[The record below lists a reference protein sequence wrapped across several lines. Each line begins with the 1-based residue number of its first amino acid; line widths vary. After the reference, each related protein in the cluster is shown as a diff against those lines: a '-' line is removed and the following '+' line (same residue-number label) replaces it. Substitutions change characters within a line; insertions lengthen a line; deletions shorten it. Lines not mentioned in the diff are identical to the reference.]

1 MENNFPDMG
10 SWKWFFFLIWHQDH
24 KQQNLNK
31 QLRLF
36 KTEKVMYS
44 KEMINKGR
52 RQPMK
57 WKKIL
62 SNCMLNI
69 GLPSKMSK
77 ELTEFSTKKT
87 LENSMKKM
95 SKGPQQTFFQRY
107 SNSQQVHEKVL
118 TSTRQQGNA
127 N

>member
-1 MENNFPDMG
+1 
-10 SWKWFFFLIWHQDH
+10 
-24 KQQNLNK
+24 
-31 QLRLF
+31 
-36 KTEKVMYS
+36 
-44 KEMINKGR
+44 
-52 RQPMK
+52 
-57 WKKIL
+57 
-62 SNCMLNI
+62 MLNI

-77 ELTEFSTKKT
+77 ELIEFSTKKT

-118 TSTRQQGNA
+118 TSTRQQENA